1 MSAAVE
7 NVTPQASSSDNG
19 SDSDGFVVVSDGDDF
34 VKLESPPRPSTAAVA
49 APAAAPSAGPD
60 ERGPTVGIGGDGGGG
75 AGAATHHRNY
85 QPATS
90 SRRPTASPG
99 ELVSSINRSHAVAAV
114 SSAAAAATSA
124 NVISP
129 YLPLRPNHPCHHH
142 HHHQNSPP
150 WTRVAAVP
158 PEAPRLPSHYVE
170 RSALL
175 EKVVNMLIATK
186 HLDNGHASGGTT
198 TNSGDNQLDN
208 NFPIRNNGNNG
219 THVEKCCKTFF
230 PRDTKNTSGDG
241 HGNENSNDDD
251 GREGAAYALLG
262 DSGSGKTVLAS
273 AIVSHPEVRKKFWR
287 GIFWVNLG
295 RGGVVTRARTGTRG
309 GLLRALLHDLAAQ
322 VVAVDHPLPA
332 NGEEAAAATALLAR
346 SASAGETLKQ
356 LASSK
361 GDSHMGELSRL
372 LVLDGI
378 SESFTD
384 NPNAVAELERAGF
397 TVLVTCSRPCAL
409 SVLQSKQPMA
419 KSEVGVPGG
428 IPNDLEHGL
437 RTSPHRRIHVSVL
450 HPATP
455 NEAVEMLLKRVW
467 RPGGATTTV
476 QVTSPA
482 GWAEQKA
489 ADAGD
494 PGANAST
501 RALFESCALQV
512 VNHCG
517 EIAPLALAIVGAVIA
532 GQDETGCRR
541 DNSPPCDYAERCRQI
556 ERQIARHQ
564 ACGDGYDAFSKVME
578 MGFDALPGDKT
589 KDCLVRL
596 GVLAEGTVAPL
607 DMLSNLW
614 EQDSEET
621 ARTVN
626 ELLEKSFLIEM
637 DSGSRCYSIHDRAL
651 AFAKTKLLRAGFGPD
666 GFRCRCHLG
675 GEKAAASTT
684 ARSTREAAVVNQ
696 VDYLSR
702 PGILSRFS
710 YSGGGSN
717 GVIGDGGDAGTAR
730 GCGGDGMLLGG
741 LPALA
746 ALWQSLEDL
755 RSDDGC
761 YCERFRIVTGRRQS
775 PRRRFLRDAYGA
787 SLQRMGVCVEAAF
800 GYWAAAK
807 LLQLQGIN
815 KDAKTMAGKSVHV
828 GNALYHAGAVQAER
842 LPSKSTLLR
851 NKGKDNKL
859 VDRYEKEMESVRL
872 SYGYRHPAVAS
883 ALSSL
888 AHVLLEQ
895 GKTIPAGVRY
905 REALVALEGSLGDD
919 HPLVANALMDVVKA
933 DTNQLMSLP
942 DGEERRLLLST
953 HGSELCSRA
962 LSIYD
967 DDLGLAVIM
976 LLRENTTSLV
986 RLAHMLEEQGNVKE
1000 GKQLC
1005 RAALHTL
1012 DGENPL
1018 GRPQVAAVLATL
1030 AGLLDKEVHGFTLRD
1045 AFACPITGELMRDPV
1060 VAGDGHTYERE
1071 AIEMWLRKYEISP
1084 KTSEP
1089 IEHLLLVPN
1098 LNLRRLIRDFL
1109 IEGGEEL
1116 YVGGRDSGVDD
1127 EDDGSGEAD
1136 RDKGDGGEIRREER
1150 PGTGEHRECRFALV
1164 TEQILVLKCLGSVYP
1179 AWNIESF
1186 RVTERGCVGGRNQ
1199 PDTLAG
1205 ADFMQISDASV
1216 SKRHFGIAFDKEDKL
1231 FSLRDLGSAGGTFVR
1246 LESGVST
1253 LLYPGMIILL
1263 GRHQLEVI
1271 DVSSTNAEA
1280 KAVEG
1285 DRIPFAVGDKGS
1297 NATSP
1302 SNPSASGDSSSTAAR
1317 RRGMACSIVGG
1328 SAAIVN
1334 KGSTTDGGER
1344 ELGHPIRAQPA
1355 KSSSSKQH
1363 EEGEGGISDDEKE
1376 LEAGVKLGRGNPR
1389 VCLEC
1394 FAPGGTPIQASK
1406 HGKRFF
1412 VGREGATL
1420 GVKNTNTIAFSYES
1434 DGNVIGIDDFISGV
1448 HAMIVYD
1455 EGSGFFYIT
1464 DGSSFKSSKNGTWVR
1479 LSGKHT
1485 ESRPY
1490 PLSHGT
1496 EILIGTVPFSVTLE
1510 TMAVE
1515 KELTAVSRGYVV
1527 RDQDHQSSHPWGANP
1542 DGNRHDRRGEMAVS

>member
-1 MSAAVE
+1 MSAAME
-7 NVTPQASSSDNG
+7 NVTPRASSSDNG
-19 SDSDGFVVVSDGDDF
+19 SDSDGFVVVSDQEDF
-34 VKLESPPRPSTAAVA
+34 VKLKSPPRPRTAAVA
-49 APAAAPSAGPD
+49 APAIAPSAGLD
-60 ERGPTVGIGGDGGGG
+60 EPGLTVGIGSNGGGG
-75 AGAATHHRNY
+75 AGAAPHHRNH
-85 QPATS
+85 QPATA
-90 SRRPTASPG
+90 TSPG
-99 ELVSSINRSHAVAAV
+99 ELVSSINRSPAVATATTTTV
-114 SSAAAAATSA
+114 ATATSAAATSA
-124 NVISP
+124 NIVSP
-129 YLPLRPNHPCHHH
+129 SSPLRPNHPCRHHH
-142 HHHQNSPP
+142 NQQNSPP

-175 EKVVNMLIATK
+175 ENVVNMLIAKK
-186 HLDNGHASGGTT
+186 HFDNGHARGVTT

-219 THVEKCCKTFF
+219 THVEKRCKTFF
-230 PRDTKNTSGDG
+230 PRGTKNTSGDG
-241 HGNENSNDDD
+241 NGNENSNDDD
-251 GREGAAYALLG
+251 GLEGAAYALLG

-273 AIVSHPEVRKKFWR
+273 AIVSHPEVRRKFWR

-295 RGGVVTRARTGTRG
+295 RGGVVTRARTGTGG

-322 VVAVDHPLPA
+322 VVALDHPLPA

-356 LASSK
+356 LATSN
-361 GDSHMGELSRL
+361 GGSHVGELSRL
-372 LVLDGI
+372 LVLDSI

-409 SVLQSKQPMA
+409 SVLRSKQPMA
-419 KSEVGVPGG
+419 KPEVGVPGG
-428 IPNDLEHGL
+428 LPNDLEHGH

-455 NEAVEMLLKRVW
+455 SEAVEMLLKRVR
-467 RPGGATTTV
+467 RPGGATMAV
-476 QVTSPA
+476 EATSPA
-482 GWAEQKA
+482 GWAELKA
-489 ADAGD
+489 AEAGG

-501 RALFESCALQV
+501 RASFESCALQV
-512 VNHCG
+512 VNHCR
-517 EIAPLALAIVGAVIA
+517 EVAPLALAIVGAVIA
-532 GQDETGCRR
+532 GQDERGGRR
-541 DNSPPCDYAERCRQI
+541 DNSLSCDYAERCRQI
-556 ERQIARHQ
+556 ERQVTRHQ
-564 ACGDGYDAFSKVME
+564 DCGDGYDAFNRVME
-578 MGFDALPGDKT
+578 LGFGALPGDKT
-589 KDCLVRL
+589 KDCFIRL

-614 EQDSEET
+614 GQDSEET

-626 ELLEKSFLIEM
+626 ELSENSFLIEM
-637 DSGSRCYSIHDRAL
+637 DPGSRCYSIHDRVL

-666 GFRCRCHLG
+666 GFHCRCYLG

-717 GVIGDGGDAGTAR
+717 GVIGDGGEAGIAL
-730 GCGGDGMLLGG
+730 GCGDGMLLGG

-755 RSDDGC
+755 RSDDDC
-761 YCERFRIVTGRRQS
+761 YCERFRIVMGRRQS
-775 PRRRFLRDAYGA
+775 PRRRFLGDAYGA

-828 GNALYHAGAVQAER
+828 GNALYHAGAAQAER

-851 NKGKDNKL
+851 QKGKDNKL
-859 VDRYEKEMESVRL
+859 VDRYEKEVESVRL
-872 SYGYRHPAVAS
+872 SYGYHHPAVAS

-905 REALVALEGSLGDD
+905 REALVALEGSVGDD
-919 HPLVANALMDVVKA
+919 HPLVANALMDVAKA
-933 DTNQLMSLP
+933 DTNQLMPLL
-942 DGEERRLLLST
+942 DGDERRLLLNT
-953 HGSELCSRA
+953 HSSELCSRA

-976 LLRENTTSLV
+976 FLRENTTPLV

-1000 GKQLC
+1000 AKRLC

-1030 AGLLDKEVHGFTLRD
+1030 ADLLGKEMHGFTLRD

-1060 VAGDGHTYERE
+1060 VVEDGHTYDRE
-1071 AIEMWLRKYEISP
+1071 AIEMWLRKYGTSP
-1084 KTSEP
+1084 KTGEP
-1089 IEHLLLVPN
+1089 IERLLLVPN
-1098 LNLRRLIRDFL
+1098 LNLRRLIKDFL

-1116 YVGGRDSGVDD
+1116 YVGGRDGDGGD
-1127 EDDGSGEAD
+1127 QDDGSGEVD
-1136 RDKGDGGEIRREER
+1136 RDEGDGGESGWEER
-1150 PGTGEHRECRFALV
+1150 SGTGEHRECRFALV

-1179 AWNIESF
+1179 GGNIESF

-1199 PDTLAG
+1199 PNTLAG
-1205 ADFMQISDASV
+1205 AEFVQISDATV

-1246 LESGVST
+1246 LELGVST

-1271 DVSSTNAEA
+1271 DVSSTDSEA

-1285 DRIPFAVGDKGS
+1285 DRNPFAVGDKGS

-1302 SNPSASGDSSSTAAR
+1302 SSPSAPGNSSSTAAR
-1317 RRGMACSIVGG
+1317 RRGMACSIVG

-1334 KGSTTDGGER
+1334 KGPTTDGGER
-1344 ELGHPIRAQPA
+1344 EPRHPISPQPA

-1376 LEAGVKLGRGNPR
+1376 LEAGAKPGRRNPR

-1394 FAPGGTPIQASK
+1394 FAPEGTPIQ
-1406 HGKRFF
+1406 GKRFF

-1420 GVKNTNTIAFSYES
+1420 GGRKTNTIAFSYES
-1434 DGNVIGIDDFISGV
+1434 GGTVMGIDDFISGV
-1448 HAMIVYD
+1448 HARIVYD
-1455 EGSGFFYIT
+1455 DGGGFFHIT
-1464 DGSSFKSSKNGTWVR
+1464 DGNSFKSSKNGTWVR

-1496 EILIGTVPFSVTLE
+1496 EILIGTVPFSVTLGRLKKSSPPKAE
-1510 TMAVE
+1510 VTSCREGSGPSILAPAGSE
-1515 KELTAVSRGYVV
+1515 PR
-1527 RDQDHQSSHPWGANP
+1527 RQSS
-1542 DGNRHDRRGEMAVS
+1542 